1 MQQDYIVRQAQ
12 MLAQVLA
19 QVLFNKRSDQPVLAQ
34 QALAEGL
41 VRALGL
47 DLAKLRGLSRGE
59 TVALFAPGGAF
70 AGETAVALAEVL
82 AQDTS
87 PDGRRRALWLYEWA
101 LVSGGAV
108 PFDVHERLTSLR
120 ASLPPPVS

>member
-19 QVLFNKRSDQPVLAQ
+19 QVLVNKRSDQPVLAQ
-34 QALAEGL
+34 QALADGL
-41 VRALGL
+41 AGALGL
-47 DLAKLRGLSRGE
+47 DLAELRGLSRDG

-82 AQDTS
+82 TEDAS
-87 PDGRRRALWLYEWA
+87 PDGRQRALWLYEWA
-101 LVSGGAV
+101 LVSGRAV
-108 PFDVHERLTSLR
+108 PFDVHERLASLR
-120 ASLPPPVS
+120 ASLTPPQ